1 MYVECVYVHVCNF
14 AIRVLYLTVVFSIFC
29 HHVSTL
35 HMYVY
40 DYRYLH
46 LLCVLQKS
54 LNQFNKGSSSVSL
67 SPLDDKSLIAF
78 QGNIVVVVIY
88 TCTVYTC
95 TIHVHVIY
103 YVMYSLGN

>member
-1 MYVECVYVHVCNF
+1 MYV
-14 AIRVLYLTVVFSIFC
+14 ILVFSIFVIMLVLSIC
-29 HHVSTL
+29 
-35 HMYVY
+35 MYMY
-40 DYRYLH
+40 MIRYLH

-78 QGNIVVVVIY
+78 QGNIVVVVIHTY
-88 TCTVYTC
+88 TVYTC

-103 YVMYSLGN
+103 YVMYSLGK